1 MVIYKLSLKYKS
13 LSEIVDGKPALNPE
27 LDEKKLAETVS
38 DANEALGQECA
49 LDGNLSVFITGCKPG
64 NLELDIICNQ
74 ENAPIDVCKQWI
86 EKHFAE
92 NFSLAEACIAD
103 IVEISVKRLKEDM
116 EGGMRRNLGNCG
128 PYNLNELKLDYL
140 ENYYFDAKETVYDN
154 SFKSKE
160 EALARAKEIMG
171 GESLFEELDRIYSD
185 KNRKE
190 YFGNPVHYMIKA
202 GSQGV
207 AKDIIEVIM
216 KALKANFR
224 TLGGRLT
231 YLSNIEENCHDEEDL
246 ENLFK
251 ASKGVAIAV
260 EMSGDDGDHGV
271 YASAYQEVVSDF
283 AKHAVENQL
292 YTLCFFVE
300 LTEKPGFAESL
311 VAAVNDDI
319 HIIEICEGRG
329 DRSRALEYLSK
340 LANDAKFA
348 ATEEELESA
357 LAERPDYT
365 PSEVYSAYSKW
376 FSNGLKC
383 SVYTAYRECEKMVL
397 KVGKKESEPYE
408 KLQSMVGLSEIKELV
423 NQIINTEKIRK
434 ARSKLG
440 MDNHGIAR
448 HMVFTGNPGSAKT
461 TVARLIAEILRKEG
475 ILETG
480 KLIECGR
487 GDLVAKYVGWTAKT
501 VSAKFRSAR
510 GGVLFI
516 DEAYALVDRPD
527 SFGTE
532 AINTIVQEMENHR
545 DDVIVI
551 FAGYPGKMEE
561 FLAQNEGLRSRIAFH
576 LNFPDYN
583 PNEMVQILELMA
595 KERGFE
601 LGDEVEEKCLS
612 IFGEAC
618 KKPDF
623 GNGRFAR
630 NLLEQAVMRQS
641 ARIVE
646 EFDGAEIGREALT
659 TLIVDDFS
667 VNAEKQT
674 KKEKT
679 TIGFVA

>member
-1 MVIYKLSLKYKS
+1 MVIYRLSLKFKS
-13 LSEIVDGKPALNPE
+13 LSEIVDGRPALNPA
-27 LDEKKLAETVS
+27 LDEKKLTETVC

-49 LDGNLSVFITGCKPG
+49 LDGNLSVFITGCKPR
-64 NLELDIICNQ
+64 NLELDIICKQ
-74 ENAPIDVCKQWI
+74 ENVTIDACKEWI

-92 NFSLAEACIAD
+92 NFSLAEVCIED
-103 IVEISVKRLKEDM
+103 IAEISVKRLKDDL
-116 EGGMRRNLGNCG
+116 EGANRRNLGNCG
-128 PYNLNELKLDYL
+128 PYILREMGLDYL
-140 ENYYFDAKETVYDN
+140 ENYYCTVKETVYEKP
-154 SFKSKE
+154 FKSKE
-160 EALARAKEIMG
+160 EALEKAKAIMG
-171 GESLFEELDRIYSD
+171 GESLFEELERIYSD

-202 GSQGV
+202 GSPGA
-207 AKDIIEVIM
+207 AKDIIEVLM
-216 KALKANFR
+216 RALKANCR

-231 YLSNIEENCHDEEDL
+231 YLNEIEEHCHGEEDI

-251 ASKGVAIAV
+251 TSSGVAIAI
-260 EMSGDDGDHGV
+260 EMSGDDGDHGI
-271 YASAYQEVVSDF
+271 YASAYQEVISSF
-283 AKHAVENQL
+283 AKFVGENQL

-300 LTEKPGFAESL
+300 ITEKPGFAESL
-311 VAAVNDDI
+311 IAAVNDDI
-319 HIIEICEGRG
+319 HIIEIIEGRG
-329 DRSRALEYLSK
+329 NRSRALEYLAK
-340 LANDAKFA
+340 LAEEAKLA

-357 LAERPDYT
+357 LTERPDYT
-365 PSEVYSAYSKW
+365 PSEVHSAYNKW

-383 SVYTAYRECEKMVL
+383 SVYTAYRECERMVITA
-397 KVGKKESEPYE
+397 KKTESEPYE
-408 KLQSMVGLSEIKELV
+408 RLQSMVGLSEIKELV

-434 ARSKLG
+434 ARSRLG

-475 ILETG
+475 ILESG

-501 VSAKFRSAR
+501 VSAKFRSAK

-527 SFGTE
+527 SFGAE

-551 FAGYPGKMEE
+551 FAGYPNKMEE

-595 KERGFE
+595 KERGYE

-659 TLIVDDFS
+659 TLIVEDFS

-674 KKEKT
+674 KKEKA

>member
-1 MVIYKLSLKYKS
+1 MVIYRLSLKFKS

-27 LDEKKLAETVS
+27 LDEKKLNETVC
-38 DANEALGQECA
+38 DANEVLGQECA

-64 NLELDIICNQ
+64 NLELDIICRQ
-74 ENAPIDVCKQWI
+74 ENVAIDICTAWI
-86 EKHFAE
+86 ENHFAE
-92 NFSLAEACIAD
+92 NFSLAEVRIEN
-103 IVEISVKRLKEDM
+103 VTEISIKRLKDDM
-116 EGGMRRNLGNCG
+116 DIAMRRNLGNCG
-128 PYNLNELKLDYL
+128 SYLLREMGLDYL
-140 ENYYFDAKETVYDN
+140 NNYCCNIKETVYEKP
-154 SFKSKE
+154 FKNKE
-160 EALARAKEIMG
+160 EAIEKAKAIMG
-171 GESLFEELDRIYSD
+171 GETLFEELERIYSD

-202 GSQGV
+202 GSPGA
-207 AKDIIEVIM
+207 AKDIIEVLM
-216 KALKANFR
+216 RALKANFR

-231 YLSNIEENCHDEEDL
+231 YLDRIEEHCHGEDDI

-251 ASKGVAIAV
+251 ASNGVAIAL
-260 EMSGDDGDHGV
+260 EMSGNDSDHGV

-283 AKHAVENQL
+283 AKLVGENQL

-300 LTEKPGFAESL
+300 ITEKPGFAESL
-311 VAAVNDDI
+311 IAAVNDDI
-319 HIIEICEGRG
+319 HIIEIREGRG
-329 DRSRALEYLSK
+329 ARTQALEYLQK
-340 LANDAKFA
+340 LAEEAKFNP
-348 ATEEELESA
+348 TEEELERA

-365 PSEVYSAYSKW
+365 PSEVYSAYNKW

-383 SVYTAYRECEKMVL
+383 SVYTAYRECEKMVISTE
-397 KVGKKESEPYE
+397 KRESEPYE

-423 NQIINTEKIRK
+423 DQIIKTEKIRK

-551 FAGYPGKMEE
+551 FAGYPKKMEE

-595 KERGFE
+595 KERGYE
-601 LGDEVEEKCLS
+601 LGKEALKKCLS

-618 KKPDF
+618 KKPEF

-667 VNAEKQT
+667 VNAEKQY